1 MAKHTPAETSE
12 WVAGN
17 LRGAKDVSKV
27 EVLSDQVLRVSRR
40 KYDPFVAGIVSA
52 ECVEADTV
60 RTLVKSKFGVEIIAN
75 VPRESYWT
83 GEALRLA
90 RDNNIATGAY
100 GDLLRVIG
108 LQDVRVFQTKEIEF
122 VERGLRQH
130 NRISSFERVHDRLYR
145 ISRDGLP
152 DLTVAMLNE
161 YELTADHLRT
171 ARGRYGKFSVAV
183 ITDPNG
189 RATSSAEEVAE
200 TMDVEILKWGPFFGR
215 LNKK

>member
-1 MAKHTPAETSE
+1 MAKHTPAETTE

-17 LRGAKDVSKV
+17 LRKAERVSKV
-27 EVLSDQVLRVSRR
+27 EVLSDQVLRVSRST
-40 KYDPFVAGIVSA
+40 YDPFVAGIVSA
-52 ECVEADTV
+52 KCVEAV
-60 RTLVKSKFGVEIIAN
+60 AVGTLVKSKLGVEIIAN
-75 VPRESYWT
+75 VPKESYWT
-83 GEALRLA
+83 GGALRLA
-90 RDNNIATGAY
+90 HDNNIATGAY

-108 LQDVRVFQTKEIEF
+108 LQDVRAFQPKETEF

-130 NRISSFERVHDRLYR
+130 NRISSFERMHDRLYR
-145 ISRDGLP
+145 VSRNGLP

-171 ARGRYGKFSVAV
+171 ARDRYGQFSVAV

-189 RATSSAEEVAE
+189 KATSSADEAAR
-200 TMDVEILKWGPFFGR
+200 TMGVEILKWGPFFGR

>member
-17 LRGAKDVSKV
+17 LRKAEGVSKV
-27 EVLSDQVLRVSRR
+27 DILSDQVLRVSRS

-52 ECVEADTV
+52 KCVEADTV
-60 RTLVKSKFGVEIIAN
+60 RALVNPELGVQIIAN
-75 VPRESYWT
+75 VPKESYWT
-83 GEALRLA
+83 GVALRLA
-90 RDNNIATGAY
+90 HDNNVATGSY
-100 GDLLRVIG
+100 GDLLRVID
-108 LQDVRVFQTKEIEF
+108 LQEVRAFQPTETEF

-130 NRISSFERVHDRLYR
+130 DRISSFERVYDRLYR
-145 ISRDGLP
+145 ISRSGLP

-171 ARGRYGKFSVAV
+171 ARDRYGQFSVAV
-183 ITDPNG
+183 ITNPNG
-189 RATSSAEEVAE
+189 QATSSSEEAAQ
-200 TMDVEILKWGPFFGR
+200 TMGVEILKWGPFLGR

>member
-17 LRGAKDVSKV
+17 LRKAKDVSKV
-27 EVLSDQVLRVSRR
+27 EVLSDQVLLVSRS

-52 ECVEADTV
+52 KCVEEDTV
-60 RTLVKSKFGVEIIAN
+60 RTLVKSKLSVEIIAS
-75 VPRESYWT
+75 VPKESYWT
-83 GEALRLA
+83 GGALRLA
-90 RDNNIATGAY
+90 HDSNIATGAY
-100 GDLLRVIG
+100 GDLLRVID
-108 LQDVRVFQTKEIEF
+108 LQDVRAFQPKETEF

-130 NRISSFERVHDRLYR
+130 DRVSSFERVYDRLYR
-145 ISRDGLP
+145 ISRKGLP

-171 ARGRYGKFSVAV
+171 ARDRYGRFSVAV

-189 RATSSAEEVAE
+189 GATNSAEEAAQ
-200 TMDVEILKWGPFFGR
+200 TMGVEILKWGPFFGR
-215 LNKK
+215 LDKK